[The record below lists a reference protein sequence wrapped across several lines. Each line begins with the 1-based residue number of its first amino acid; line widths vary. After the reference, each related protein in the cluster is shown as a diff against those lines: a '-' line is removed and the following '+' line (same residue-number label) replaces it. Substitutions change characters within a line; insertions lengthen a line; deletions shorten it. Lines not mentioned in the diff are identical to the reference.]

1 MKKYFVGSEDKKIIF
16 KAEDSEF
23 YGINVTIKTR
33 YIIIVLLLTISA
45 VIGRYCIHA
54 KEIQEVINTYTNSF
68 PMDRN
73 GFIFCDSSERVLSE
87 AEVLKFKDNQKME
100 FRKIL
105 RSAINEIYAR
115 HGYIFGKNTENEK
128 HYQKFQWYKDTQKHS
143 VCWDEFNDTEKKNLR
158 LLISIEIR
166 YGYRTQS

>member
-33 YIIIVLLLTISA
+33 YIIIVFLLAINA
-45 VIGRYCIHA
+45 VIGIYCINM
-54 KEIQEVINTYTNSF
+54 KGIKEVINTYTNFF

-105 RSAINEIYAR
+105 RSAINEIY
-115 HGYIFGKNTENEK
+115 
-128 HYQKFQWYKDTQKHS
+128 TQKHS

>member
-1 MKKYFVGSEDKKIIF
+1 MKKYFVGNEDKKIIF
-16 KAEDSEF
+16 KTEDSKF
-23 YGINVTIKTR
+23 HGIDVTIKTR
-33 YIIIVLLLTISA
+33 YIIIVLLLAIS
-45 VIGRYCIHA
+45 VILGRYCTNI
-54 KEIQEVINTYTNSF
+54 KEMINIYTNSY
-68 PMDRN
+68 PLDRN
-73 GFIFCDSSERVLSE
+73 GFIFDDSSKRVLSE

-128 HYQKFQWYKDTQKHS
+128 YYQKFQWYKDTQKHS